1 MCEYLYKDR
10 EKELA
15 RGAVGAGKS
24 KFCKVDWQARD
35 PRFYLLDGFFF
46 FPNKF
51 LIFLFLI
58 KAFFVLYIIIENS

>member
-46 FPNKF
+46 SQINF
-51 LIFLFLI
+51 
-58 KAFFVLYIIIENS
+58 